1 MSKPHPPRYR
11 TTNWPMYN
19 RALER
24 RGSMLILID
33 PEMRWLAEPA
43 GKMGRP
49 EVFADAAIQLCLSIE
64 VLFKLPLCQ
73 AVGMVRAL
81 LKIAG
86 LDWPVPD
93 YTTLCRRQKTLA
105 VQIPYRR
112 VDGPLK
118 LLVDST
124 GIKFHGDGEW
134 HARKHGPSRRRQ
146 WRELHLAMD
155 TPTSD
160 IWAVEFPSSREGDN
174 PILPDLLDQIPDDEQ
189 IGSVTADGAYDTRRC
204 HTAILEHNAKAIIP
218 IRKNGRLWREDCPAA
233 IARNTILRDVREEG
247 RAAWMRRNGYHVRS
261 RAEAKMRCL
270 KAFEERIAARDPD
283 RQPAEIHIRVAII
296 NRFNALGTAEVARVG

>member
-1 MSKPHPPRYR
+1 MSMPQPPRYR
-11 TTNWPMYN
+11 TTNWPAYN
-19 RALER
+19 RALEQ
-24 RGSMLILID
+24 RGSLLILID
-33 PEMRWLAEPA
+33 PEMQWLAEPA

-49 EVFADAAIQLCLSIE
+49 AVFSDVAIQLCLSVK
-64 VLFKLPLCQ
+64 VLFKLPLRQ

-81 LKIAG
+81 LKLAG

-93 YTTLCRRQKTLA
+93 YTTLCRRQKTIA

-112 VDGPLK
+112 ADGPLN

-124 GIKFHGDGEW
+124 GIKFLGDGEW

-146 WRELHLAMD
+146 WRKVHLAMD
-155 TPTSD
+155 TATSD
-160 IWAVEFPSSREGDN
+160 IRAVEFTSSREGDS
-174 PILPDLLDQIPDDEQ
+174 PTLPALLDQIPEDEQ

-204 HTAILEHNAKAIIP
+204 HTAILEHEATAIIP

-233 IARNTILRDVREEG
+233 VARNAILLDVRQEG
-247 RAAWMRRNGYHVRS
+247 RAGWKRRNGYHVRS

-270 KAFEERIAARDPD
+270 KAFGERIAARDPD
-283 RQPAEIHIRVAII
+283 RQTAEIHIRVALI
-296 NRFNALGTAEVARVG
+296 NRFNALGTADVVRLA